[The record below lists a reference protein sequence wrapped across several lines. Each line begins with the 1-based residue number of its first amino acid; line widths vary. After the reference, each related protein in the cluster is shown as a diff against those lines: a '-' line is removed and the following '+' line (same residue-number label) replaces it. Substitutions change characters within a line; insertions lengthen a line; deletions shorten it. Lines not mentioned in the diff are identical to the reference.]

1 MIIDTLRQ
9 ASHEASDGHTVG
21 VPRSEDMLASPAGTH
36 GVPVYPVCGLI
47 FAALAPKWSAGVAP
61 M

>member
-1 MIIDTLRQ
+1 MVLHILRQ
-9 ASHEASDGHTVG
+9 ASHGVSNGHTVG

-36 GVPVYPVCGLI
+36 DVLVYPDYGPNS
-47 FAALAPKWSAGVAP
+47 ADLAPKWSAGVAP

>member
-1 MIIDTLRQ
+1 MILHILRQ
-9 ASHEASDGHTVG
+9 AGHEVSNGPTVG

-36 GVPVYPVCGLI
+36 GVLVYPDYGPSS
-47 FAALAPKWSAGVAP
+47 ADLAPKRSAGVAP